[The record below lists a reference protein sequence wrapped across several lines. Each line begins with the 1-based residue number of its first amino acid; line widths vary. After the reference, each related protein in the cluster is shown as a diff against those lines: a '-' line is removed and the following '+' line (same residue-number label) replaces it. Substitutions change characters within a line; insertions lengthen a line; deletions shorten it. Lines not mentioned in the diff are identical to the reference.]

1 MDLVIKLIDVLKS
14 QSALLDE
21 IYNNQK
27 ELRQATRFRNWE
39 NLENILNINQVLS
52 DKFVKLEE
60 MRVSIFEEYG
70 CDKSNDIYHILPQ
83 LSVEYK
89 KQTLDLYHKVR
100 QQLLVCKVEN
110 ESINQYIKITQEFL
124 QGVFDNVMPQRR
136 NVVYSID
143 GIVRNQPESLVLST
157 VL

>member
-1 MDLVIKLIDVLKS
+1 MDLVKSLIEVLKA
-14 QSALLDE
+14 QSTLLDE
-21 IYNNQK
+21 INENQK
-27 ELRQATRFRNWE
+27 ELRNATRFRNWE
-39 NLENILNINQVLS
+39 NLETVLRCNELLS
-52 DKFVKLEE
+52 DKFVDLENKRIE
-60 MRVSIFEEYG
+60 IFEKFG

-89 KQTLDLYHKVR
+89 KSVLELYHQVR